1 MSTNIELKARVK
13 DWERQRQRAIALA
26 DGAVVEIDQ
35 VDTFFAVPAGRLKLR
50 QLAPD
55 RGELIFYQR
64 PDQAGPKRSEYTVTV
79 TDQPGSLCDTLARAL
94 GVSGEVRKRR
104 WLFLS
109 GKFGGQ
115 TRIHFD
121 EVKGL
126 GQFLELEVMMAP
138 GQPVEDGERVAMEF
152 RAALD
157 IRDEDLIECAYVDL
171 LTAYSGGI

>member
-1 MSTNIELKARVK
+1 MSANIELKARVH
-13 DWERQRQRAIALA
+13 DWERQRHLA
-26 DGAVVEIDQ
+26 SGLAGAAAVLIEQ
-35 VDTFFAVPAGRLKLR
+35 ADTFFLIPVGRLKLR

-55 RGELIFYQR
+55 HGELIFYQR
-64 PDQAGPKRSEYTVTV
+64 PDQPGPKRSDYTVTV
-79 TDQPGSLCDTLARAL
+79 TDQPQSLCDTLAQAL

-109 GKFGGQ
+109 EKFGGH

-126 GQFLELEVMMAP
+126 GQFLELEVVLVP
-138 GQPVEDGERVAMEF
+138 GQPVEEGERIVGEF

-171 LTAYSGGI
+171 LTARSGGI

>member
-1 MSTNIELKARVK
+1 
-13 DWERQRQRAIALA
+13 
-26 DGAVVEIDQ
+26 
-35 VDTFFAVPAGRLKLR
+35 
-50 QLAPD
+50 
-55 RGELIFYQR
+55 
-64 PDQAGPKRSEYTVTV
+64 VTV
-79 TDQPGSLCDTLARAL
+79 TDQPESLCDTLARAL